1 MITDHDRSGWIGASD
16 VQYVIGN
23 WKTKTWEKWWMTKL
37 GLSRKNIE
45 TESTKAGTNWEH
57 KILDSL
63 GIPGLEKDKQIL
75 LPEIRLR
82 VNLDGNTA
90 GRIYECKTYKV
101 GGDSTSVKQL
111 SQSICPPA
119 YRNQVQVQMYAS
131 KIYGADVVAYGLL
144 LEDYQNYLRA
154 VDPGRRK
161 LIPIT
166 YDPNWIEN
174 VYLPKHRILAEAL
187 VRGVFPYV

>member
-1 MITDHDRSGWIGASD
+1 M
-16 VQYVIGN
+16 Q
-23 WKTKTWEKWWMTKL
+23 KL
-37 GLSRKNIE
+37 GISRGHYENE
-45 TESTKAGTNWEH
+45 YTKAGTNWEH

-63 GIPGLEKDKQIL
+63 HIDGMVKDKQIL
-75 LPEIRLR
+75 LPDILLR

-101 GGDSTSVKQL
+101 GSNAASVRQL
-111 SQSICPPA
+111 EQGTCPPG

-144 LEDYQNYLRA
+144 PEDYNNYLRS

-161 LIPIT
+161 LIPVT
-166 YDPNWIEN
+166 YDPNWIEK
-174 VYLPKHRILAEAL
+174 VYLPKHMILCEAL
-187 VRGVFPYV
+187 KRRAFPYV

>member
-37 GLSRKNIE
+37 GLSKKHVE

-63 GIPGLEKDKQIL
+63 GIPDLEKDKQIL
-75 LPEIRLR
+75 LPDIRLR

-90 GRIYECKTYKV
+90 GRIYECKTYKI
-101 GGDSTSVKQL
+101 GGDSNTVKML
-111 SQSICPPA
+111 SQGICPTP
-119 YRNQVQVQMYAS
+119 YNNQVQVQMYAS
-131 KIYGADVVAYGLL
+131 RIYGADLVSYGLL
-144 LEDYQNYLRA
+144 PEDYNNYLRA

-174 VYLPKHRILAEAL
+174 VYLPKHRVLAEAL

>member
-16 VQYVIGN
+16 VQYVLGN

-37 GLSRKNIE
+37 GLNRKHFEN
-45 TESTKAGTNWEH
+45 ESTKAGTNWEH
-57 KILDSL
+57 KILESL
-63 GIPGLEKDKQIL
+63 HIDGMVLDKQIL
-75 LPEIRLR
+75 LPDILLR

-90 GRIYECKTYKV
+90 GRIYECKTYKI
-101 GGDSTSVKQL
+101 GSASAKHFEQGM
-111 SQSICPPA
+111 CPPG

-144 LEDYQNYLRA
+144 PEDYDNYLRA

-161 LIPIT
+161 LIPVT

-174 VYLPKHRILAEAL
+174 VYLPKHMILCEAL
-187 VRGVFPYV
+187 KRRAFPYV

>member
-1 MITDHDRSGWIGASD
+1 MIQSHDRSGYIGASD

-23 WKTKTWEKWWMTKL
+23 WKTKTWENWWMTKL
-37 GLSRKNIE
+37 GLNRKHIE

-63 GIPGLEKDKQIL
+63 HISDMEKDKQIL
-75 LPEIRLR
+75 LPDLKLR

-101 GGDSTSVKQL
+101 GGNSAAVKQL
-111 SQSICPPA
+111 SKGVCPPG
-119 YRNQVQVQMYAS
+119 YRNQIQVQLFAS
-131 KIYGADVVAYGLL
+131 KIYGADLVAYGLVP
-144 LEDYQNYLRA
+144 EDYQNYMRA

-161 LIPIT
+161 LIPVS
-166 YDPNWIEN
+166 YDANWIEN
-174 VYLPKHRILAEAL
+174 VYLPKHMILCEAL
-187 VRGVFPYV
+187 KRGVFPYV

>member
-16 VQYVIGN
+16 VQYVLGN
-23 WKTKTWEKWWMTKL
+23 WRTKTWEKWWMTKL
-37 GLSRKNIE
+37 GLNRKHFEN
-45 TESTKAGTNWEH
+45 ESTKAGTNWEH

-63 GIPGLEKDKQIL
+63 HIDGMEKDKQIL
-75 LPEIRLR
+75 LPEILLR

-101 GGDSTSVKQL
+101 GSNAASVRQL
-111 SQSICPPA
+111 EQGICPPG

-144 LEDYQNYLRA
+144 PEDYNNYLRA

-161 LIPIT
+161 LIPVT

-174 VYLPKHRILAEAL
+174 VYLPKHMILCEAL
-187 VRGVFPYV
+187 KRRSWPYV

>member
-16 VQYVIGN
+16 VGYVIGN

-37 GLSRKNIE
+37 GLNRSHFQN
-45 TESTKAGTNWEH
+45 ESTMAGTNWEH

-63 GIPGLEKDKQIL
+63 HISDMEKDKQIL
-75 LPEIRLR
+75 LPDLKLR

-101 GGDSTSVKQL
+101 GGSSNDIKMMTQNM
-111 SQSICPPA
+111 CPPK
-119 YRNQVQVQMYAS
+119 YWNQIQVQMFAS
-131 KIYGADVVAYGLL
+131 KIYGADLVAYGLVP
-144 LEDYQNYLRA
+144 EDYQNYMRA

-161 LIPIT
+161 LIPVS
-166 YDPNWIEN
+166 YDAHWVEQI
-174 VYLPKHRILAEAL
+174 YLPKHIILCDAL
-187 VRGVFPYV
+187 KRGAFPYV

>member
-16 VQYVIGN
+16 VQYVLGN

-37 GLSRKNIE
+37 GLNRKHFEN
-45 TESTKAGTNWEH
+45 ESTKAGTNWEH
-57 KILDSL
+57 KILESL
-63 GIPGLEKDKQIL
+63 HIDGMVLDKQIL
-75 LPEIRLR
+75 MPEILLR

-90 GRIYECKTYKV
+90 GRIYECKTYKI
-101 GGDSTSVKQL
+101 GSASAKHFEQGL
-111 SQSICPPA
+111 CPPG

-144 LEDYQNYLRA
+144 PEDYNNYLRA

-161 LIPIT
+161 LIPVT

-174 VYLPKHRILAEAL
+174 VYLPKHMILCEAL
-187 VRGVFPYV
+187 KRRAFPYV

>member
-23 WKTKTWEKWWMTKL
+23 WKTKTLEKWWMTKL
-37 GLSRKNIE
+37 GLSKKNIE

-75 LPEIRLR
+75 LPDIRLR

-101 GGDSTSVKQL
+101 GGESASVKQL
-111 SQSICPPA
+111 SQGICPPA

-131 KIYGADVVAYGLL
+131 RIYGADVVAYGLL
-144 LEDYQNYLRA
+144 PEDYQNYLRA

>member
-23 WKTKTWEKWWMTKL
+23 WKTKTWEQWWMTKL
-37 GLSRKNIE
+37 GISKKHFDN
-45 TESTKAGTNWEH
+45 ESTKAGTNWEH
-57 KILDSL
+57 KILDSV
-63 GIPGLEKDKQIL
+63 GIQGLEKDKQIL
-75 LPEIRLR
+75 MPEIRLR

-90 GRIYECKTYKV
+90 GRIYECKTYKI
-101 GGDSTSVKQL
+101 GSNSAAVKQL
-111 SQSICPPA
+111 AAGQCPAA

-131 KIYGADVVAYGLL
+131 RIFGADIVAYGLL
-144 LEDYQNYLRA
+144 PEDYNNYLRA

-161 LIPIT
+161 LIPVT

-174 VYLPKHRILAEAL
+174 VYMPKHRILSEAL
-187 VRGVFPYV
+187 ARGVFPYV